1 MWFHC
6 KEECAFIPLSP
17 GVHLKSFMSL
27 FLSKLLPLFVYPLG
41 ISCLL
46 LIAAIAIF
54 WKRPRRAAVCL
65 GISLAVILLFSNNLM
80 AQSLLQSLE
89 SRYSP
94 LMNPP
99 QVGAIVVLGGCTRPP
114 SRLHAWPE
122 VSESGDRI
130 IYGARLYR
138 DGVAPKVI
146 LSGGSIPWSGRMQPE
161 ALDMATLIQLMGV
174 PPQALLLETGSLNTY
189 ENAVN
194 TKALLKA
201 QQILEP
207 IVLVTTASHMPR
219 AMGIFRK
226 LGIQAI
232 AAPTDFLAPAAGQP
246 KTFLGGLLGLLP
258 DATSLDQSTLALK
271 EYVGTVIYWARGW
284 L

>member
-1 MWFHC
+1 
-6 KEECAFIPLSP
+6 
-17 GVHLKSFMSL
+17 MSL

-46 LIAAIAIF
+46 LIAAIATF

-65 GISLAVILLFSNNLM
+65 GTSLAVILLFSNDLM
-80 AQSLLQSLE
+80 AQSLLRSLE
-89 SRYSP
+89 SRYPP
-94 LMNPP
+94 LTNPP

-114 SRLHAWPE
+114 SRLNPWPE

-146 LSGGSIPWSGRMQPE
+146 LSGGSIPWSGRPQPE

-174 PPQALLLETGSLNTY
+174 PPQAIHLETGSLNTY

-194 TKALLKA
+194 TKALLKS
-201 QQILEP
+201 QQIPEP

-226 LGIQAI
+226 LGLQAI
-232 AAPTDFLAPAAGQP
+232 AAPTDFLAPAAGPP

-258 DATSLDQSTLALK
+258 DTTSLDQATLALK